1 MKGEGWYYRLLSS
14 LYLSTFVV
22 RASFAISFIIF
33 PLYLKQ
39 AGVTSYLGYALVLSL
54 SPMLELISVLGF
66 GAWIDKY
73 GRKRVLVGGAVLSA
87 VALSLFAVSDKALPV
102 AVFNGMHGISAAAIL
117 VSSLALITDYAAHSN
132 RGREMGMFEF
142 IQIFGWFAGFAIGG
156 VLAEVFSG
164 HLEYAFLV
172 GAGMGAFGAVYA
184 VINVT
189 EPEKRAHL
197 ADQLGLQHLMSV
209 LRQRAVILLI
219 LPWILIYIL
228 ISSVLT
234 FASKAGFEEAKLT
247 GFQLAGILGGGG
259 GVLLVT
265 FVFFG
270 RLSDKYGRMPIMI
283 VGTIGMVGVMLTAG
297 AGVEVLEDAPSVYVD
312 QRFEGSYPHNLGQEM
327 EPIFDQSLA
336 QTFRPGMNGK
346 LESIDLLLGIE
357 SYSNDT
363 PMDGIIEVRQVDGAG
378 MPSNVSLFA
387 QAFNFTSL
395 DGTGPVWV
403 GFKVTNTTVS
413 VNKHYAI
420 VVSIRHGY
428 PGNIGQ
434 WYGSF
439 AEGYPGG
446 EALATGDSDGLIHWR
461 PLTSAS
467 NGSVDLGFR
476 THVSPSGL
484 SGALKRGG
492 TPLKLLIVPGAAFG
506 FMAGAFGPAALA
518 SLADVSHQKRRG
530 MTMGLYS
537 FVISAAMTVGPIMS
551 GAIIDNYGGKGVLVF
566 MTACALLM
574 MVFVLIR
581 WYDARLEARRAPP
594 PATAEAPPA
603 VGAPPGAEG
612 RQGPGPSP

>member
-39 AGVTSYLGYALVLSL
+39 SGVTSYLGYALVLSL
-54 SPMLELISVLGF
+54 SPAMELISVLGF

-73 GRKRVLVGGAVLSA
+73 GRKRVLVGGAILSA
-87 VALSLFAVSDKALPV
+87 VALSMFAVSDKSLPV
-102 AVFNGMHGISAAAIL
+102 AIFNGLHGVSAAAIL

-184 VINVT
+184 LINVT

-197 ADQLGLQHLMSV
+197 ADQLGLQHLVSV
-209 LRQRAVILLI
+209 LRQRAVVLLI
-219 LPWILIYIL
+219 LPWMLIYIL
-228 ISSVLT
+228 ISSILT

-247 GFQLAGILGGGG
+247 GYQLAGILGGGG

-270 RLSDKYGRMPIMI
+270 RLSDRVGRMPIMI
-283 VGTIGMVGVMLTAG
+283 VGAIGMVGVMITAG
-297 AGVEVLEDAPSVYVD
+297 AGVAVLDGNPATIVVD
-312 QRFEGSYPHNLGQEM
+312 QRYEHADDHIVLGG
-327 EPIFDQSLA
+327 DANGTTYVA
-336 QTFRPGMNGK
+336 QTFRANLSGR
-346 LESIDLLLGIE
+346 LESVELMLGH
-357 SYSNDT
+357 SRGRG
-363 PMDGIIEVRQVDGAG
+363 DGFQLEIRSVVGVG
-378 MPSNVSLFA
+378 LPSNTTLFRKT
-387 QAFNFTSL
+387 FDNS
-395 DGTGPVWV
+395 
-403 GFKVTNTTVS
+403 KVTGSPQNLSTGGVTVVAGRS
-413 VNKHYAI
+413 YAI
-420 VVSIRHGY
+420 VLSLTPIKPTIVLLFPMGHFQWEHFNNTSIPLY
-428 PGNIGQ
+428 A
-434 WYGSF
+434 YGKVYS
-439 AEGYPGG
+439 ARGTNG
-446 EALATGDSDGLIHWR
+446 GDSWQ
-461 PLTSAS
+461 PL
-467 NGSVDLGFR
+467 NGSLYFA
-476 THVSPSGL
+476 THITTDVGL
-484 SGALKRGG
+484 SGALRRGG

-518 SLADVSHQKRRG
+518 SLADVSQQKRRG

-551 GAIIDNYGGKGVLVF
+551 GAIIDRYGGVGVLYF

-594 PATAEAPPA
+594 PAVADAPPVSDA
-603 VGAPPGAEG
+603 QSAAEG
-612 RQGPGPSP
+612 RQGPGRSP

>member
-14 LYLSTFVV
+14 LYFSTFVV
-22 RASFAISFIIF
+22 RASFAISFIVF

-39 AGVTSYLGYALVLSL
+39 AGVESYLGYALVLSL
-54 SPMLELISVLGF
+54 SPALELISVLGF

-73 GRKRVLVGGAVLSA
+73 GRKRVLVGGAILSA
-87 VALSLFAVSDKALPV
+87 VALSMFAVSDKALPV
-102 AVFNGMHGISAAAIL
+102 AVFNGLHGVSAAAIL

-156 VLAEVFSG
+156 VLAEVFSA

-172 GAGMGAFGAVYA
+172 GAAMGAIGAVYA
-184 VINVT
+184 LLNVT

-197 ADQLGLQHLMSV
+197 ADQLGLQHLISV

-270 RLSDKYGRMPIMI
+270 RLSDKVGRMPIMI
-283 VGTIGMVGVMLTAG
+283 VGTIGMVGVMVV
-297 AGVEVLEDAPSVYVD
+297 AGVAVAVLEDAPGLY
-312 QRFEGSYPHNLGQEM
+312 L
-327 EPIFDQSLA
+327 DQSFDRQSEGMLLGNANYHGFNRTLA
-336 QTFRPGMNGK
+336 QTVDPHMSGK
-346 LESIDLLLGIE
+346 LESVELRLSEENGTNLSADLVLRVEIRELGTDGDPSGKVLCI
-357 SYSNDT
+357 SNRSAMVLAGT
-363 PMDGIIEVRQVDGAG
+363 EPAWYRFNVR
-378 MPSNVSLFA
+378 N
-387 QAFNFTSL
+387 TSVVE
-395 DGTGPVWV
+395 GRP
-403 GFKVTNTTVS
+403 F
-413 VNKHYAI
+413 AI
-420 VVSIRHGY
+420 VVSIPLAGENDVARWWGDQAGGY
-428 PGNIGQ
+428 KDGRVFSLDSSNGTGQ
-434 WYGSF
+434 WEDES
-439 AEGYPGG
+439 PMS
-446 EALATGDSDGLIHWR
+446 LC
-461 PLTSAS
+461 
-467 NGSVDLGFR
+467 FR
-476 THVSPSGL
+476 THVRPSGL
-484 SGALKRGG
+484 GGALLRGG

-518 SLADVSHQKRRG
+518 SLADVSQKKKRG

-537 FVISAAMTVGPIMS
+537 FVISAAMTIGPIMS
-551 GAIIDNYGGKGVLVF
+551 GAIIDCYGGRGVLAF

-581 WYDARLEARRAPP
+581 WYDARLEARRGPP
-594 PATAEAPPA
+594 PVAEAPPPSG
-603 VGAPPGAEG
+603 VG
-612 RQGPGPSP
+612 QGPVGRP